1 MIPAMTPDLATQRV
15 RRRYAWQLVRY
26 GIPLARWRA
35 DLHAAADG
43 AAPGVLRVRAL
54 LRAAEEGTRRYPQAF
69 AAAGVQWRDLATRA
83 DLAHFPL
90 LAREELQRR
99 YADLLHRDLGGR
111 VAAEGWLGTSSGST
125 GEPVRFFMDGTSVHF
140 YPLFARF
147 VWERLER
154 GPLPRPGSTG
164 IVLLCTLPRSA
175 LFGAWLPLFR
185 GTRFRKVH
193 LAEPDAGRTLE
204 RLAPAIVSGDP
215 DSLAG
220 LASAIE
226 NGTTRVRPRLVLS
239 SAFAL
244 EPALRAR
251 IAAATGAAVVDVWSM
266 AETGPLAWRCGL
278 DPEERFHVLDAAA
291 VVESVE
297 GELVVTNLRN
307 LLFPLVRYR
316 TGDLGEVES
325 GGAGRG
331 TEPCACGVRGPRI
344 ACFGGRIAARFT
356 APDGRRVD
364 PAQLHP
370 LLSRL
375 GVRQFR
381 LEQVAPDDVRLSW
394 FGDAPALA
402 DEHLAALRRA
412 LGVLLGV
419 PARLEIARSALP
431 LTAPGEK
438 PLPFRSALP
447 THLGARAHHPAATRR

>member
-1 MIPAMTPDLATQRV
+1 MIPAMTPDLAPQRV

-35 DLHAAADG
+35 ELHAAADG
-43 AAPGVLRVRAL
+43 AEPGVLRLRAL
-54 LRAAEEGTRRYPQAF
+54 LRAAEEGTRRHPEAF
-69 AAAGVQWRDLATRA
+69 AAAGVHWRDLAVRA

-90 LAREELQRR
+90 LSRAEVQRR

-147 VWERLER
+147 VWERLR
-154 GPLPRPGSTG
+154 LGALPRPGSTG

-175 LFGAWLPLFR
+175 LFGAWMPLFR

-193 LAEPDAGRTLE
+193 LAEPDALGTLE
-204 RLAPAIVSGDP
+204 RLATPIVTGDP

-220 LASAIE
+220 LAAAIE
-226 NGTTRVRPRLVLS
+226 SGAARVRPRLVLS

-266 AETGPLAWRCGL
+266 AETGPLAWRCGM
-278 DPEERFHVLDAAA
+278 DAEDRFHVLDAAA
-291 VVESVE
+291 AVESVD

-307 LLFPLVRYR
+307 RLFPLVRYR
-316 TGDLGEVES
+316 TGDLGEIEHV
-325 GGAGRG
+325 GGPA
-331 TEPCACGVRGPRI
+331 CVCGVRGPRI
-344 ACFGGRIAARFT
+344 ARFGGRIAARFT
-356 APDGRRVD
+356 AAGGRRVD

-370 LLSRL
+370 LLARL

-381 LEQVAPDDVRLSW
+381 LEQLGPAETRLLW
-394 FGDAPALA
+394 FGEAPAL
-402 DEHLAALRRA
+402 DEAPIAALRRA
-412 LGVLLGV
+412 LDVLLGA
-419 PARLEIARSALP
+419 PARLELARSAAP

-438 PLPFRSALP
+438 PLPFRSACP
-447 THLGARAHHPAATRR
+447 PSSSGS